1 MEDSKDLISRQAAI
15 DAFKSIPT
23 INGLGLQPLITVDA
37 AISTLNGLTSAQPE
51 IIRCKD
57 CGKQR
62 VCRFSQYQGDNGFCS
77 LAARKE
83 E

>member
-1 MEDSKDLISRQAAI
+1 MDDLISRQAAI